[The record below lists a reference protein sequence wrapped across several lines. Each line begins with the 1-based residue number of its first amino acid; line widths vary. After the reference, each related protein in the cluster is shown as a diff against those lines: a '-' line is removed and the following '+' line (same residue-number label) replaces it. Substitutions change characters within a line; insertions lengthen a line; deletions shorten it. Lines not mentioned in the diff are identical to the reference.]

1 MRVHRVMD
9 RSCYFGFGFDRAIPA
24 ISLARETPRSFQFV
38 GLDTLRRQGYA
49 PQPGLYSD
57 RKVST
62 RIYIYINVWR
72 KIRGRGDLMG
82 IRPVDDFDETFD
94 SKLAGDSINFSD
106 FLF

>member
-1 MRVHRVMD
+1 MD

-62 RIYIYINVWR
+62 RIYIYIYKCV
-72 KIRGRGDLMG
+72 
-82 IRPVDDFDETFD
+82 EED
-94 SKLAGDSINFSD
+94 SGEGGGFNGNTSGG
-106 FLF
+106 

>member
-62 RIYIYINVWR
+62 RIYKCVEEDS
-72 KIRGRGDLMG
+72 GEGGDLMG